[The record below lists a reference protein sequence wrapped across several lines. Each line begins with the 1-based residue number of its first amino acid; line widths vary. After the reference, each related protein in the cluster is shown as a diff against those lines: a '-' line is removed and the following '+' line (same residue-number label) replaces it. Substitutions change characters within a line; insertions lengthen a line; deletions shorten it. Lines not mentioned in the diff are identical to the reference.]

1 MKSEIKSKKG
11 GLNPLFFLFKE
22 VWHYSEGNRRNVLL
36 VWTIFVLAEGFSVV
50 VQPQI
55 WAKMMDI
62 VQSEGVTNDNI
73 RTLILLLLATI
84 GTTAVFWLMHGPAR
98 VMETVNGFKV
108 RLAYR
113 KHLLRGVMTLPLEW
127 HAGQHSGE
135 IIDKIEKG
143 IQALY
148 QFTKNSF
155 ELIYA
160 IVRFFGSFIMLAYL
174 FPPSAGV
181 VIAMMVFTF
190 WIVTRFDKVLI
201 VQYRAL
207 NKNENKISAS
217 VVDSIGNIVTVI
229 VLRVEK
235 LVFNAIIKKTESPFD
250 LFKKNSQM
258 NELKWFISSMCCSGT
273 VVIVLGAYFLGH
285 VGVKGGVL
293 FGEVFLLYRYLA
305 NISDIFSRFN
315 YLYSDTVIRRASVS
329 NAEELSADFIGENFS
344 NHVLPKGWQSLSI
357 SDLSFSYGDVGESSR
372 LHLDDVSLKIKS
384 GEKIAVVG
392 ESGSGKT
399 TFLKVMRHLYHPSS
413 LRLSVDS
420 VEIPQGFDGIARAIT
435 LIPQEAEIFATTIR
449 ENITLGADYGDD
461 EIMRYV
467 EMAGLTEVIA
477 RLPKELDSVM
487 NEKGVTLS
495 GGEKQRLAL
504 ARGFL
509 ACADSDKEI
518 LLFDEPTSSLDVK
531 TEREVYGRMFE
542 GFKGKTMISSI
553 HKLHLLPL
561 FDRVCMFENGRII
574 ASGTFDELTATCPEF
589 RELCRQYTD
598 GSNVD

>member
-1 MKSEIKSKKG
+1 MKTEIKSKKG
-11 GLNPLFFLFKE
+11 GLNPLFYLFKE
-22 VWHYSEGNRRNVLL
+22 VWHYSEGNRRNVVL
-36 VWTIFVLAEGFSVV
+36 VWAIFVLAESFSTI

-55 WAKMMDI
+55 WAKIMDI
-62 VQSEGVTNDNI
+62 VQSEGVTSDNI
-73 RTLILLLLATI
+73 WVLILLLV
-84 GTTAVFWLMHGPAR
+84 GTLVASAIFWLMHGPAR
-98 VMETVNGFKV
+98 VMETTNGFKV

-113 KHLLRGVMTLPLEW
+113 KHLLRGVITLPLEW
-127 HAGQHSGE
+127 HANQHSGE

-155 ELIYA
+155 EIIYA
-160 IVRFFGSFIMLAYL
+160 IVRFIGSFIMLAYL

-181 VIAMMVFTF
+181 VIVMLIFTF

-201 VQYRAL
+201 VQYREL
-207 NKNENKISAS
+207 NKNENKISAAI
-217 VVDSIGNIVTVI
+217 VDVNSNIVTVI
-229 VLRVEK
+229 ILRVEK
-235 LVFNAIIKKTESPFD
+235 LIFNAIVKKTEKPFS
-250 LFKKNSQM
+250 LFRKNSQM
-258 NELKWFISSMCCSGT
+258 NEFKWFISSMCCSGT

-305 NISDIFSRFN
+305 NISDIFARFN
-315 YLYSDTVIRRASVS
+315 YLYSDTVQRRTSVA
-329 NAEELSADFIGENFS
+329 NAEELSADFRGESFS
-344 NHVLPKGWQSLSI
+344 NHVLPESWRSLSI
-357 SDLSFSYGDVGESSR
+357 SDLTFSYEDVKERR
-372 LHLDDVSLKIKS
+372 LHLDNVSLQINR
-384 GEKIAVVG
+384 GERIAVVG

-399 TFLKVMRHLYHPSS
+399 TFLKVMRHLYHPSE
-413 LRLSVDS
+413 LKLLVDGE
-420 VEIPQGFDGIARAIT
+420 EIPHGFDGIARAIT
-435 LIPQEAEIFATTIR
+435 LVPQEAEIFATTVR
-449 ENITLGADYGDD
+449 ENITLGADYTDA
-461 EIMRYV
+461 EIMHYV
-467 EMAGLTEVIA
+467 EMAGLTEVIL
-477 RLPKELDSVM
+477 RLPRGLDSVM

-509 ACADSDKEI
+509 ACADSDKQI
-518 LLFDEPTSSLDVK
+518 LLFDEPTSSLDMR
-531 TEREVYGRMFE
+531 TEREVYGRMFS

-561 FDRVCMFENGRII
+561 FDRVCMFENGQII

-598 GSNVD
+598 GSEC

>member
-1 MKSEIKSKKG
+1 MKSESKSKKG

-22 VWHYSEGNRRNVLL
+22 VWRYSEGNRKNVLL
-36 VWTIFVLAEGFSVV
+36 VWVIFILAESFEVV
-50 VQPQI
+50 ALPQI
-55 WAKMMDI
+55 WAKIMDI
-62 VQSEGVTNDNI
+62 IQSEGITSGNI
-73 RTLILLLLATI
+73 HTLILLLLATI
-84 GTTAVFWLMHGPAR
+84 GVMAVFWLMHGPAR

-155 ELIYA
+155 EIIYSL
-160 IVRFFGSFIMLAYL
+160 VKFFGSFVMLAFL
-174 FPPSAGV
+174 FPPSAVVV
-181 VIAMMVFTF
+181 VIMMVFTF

-201 VQYRAL
+201 IQYREL
-207 NKNENKISAS
+207 NRNENKISAS

-235 LVFNAIIKKTESPFD
+235 LIFNAIISKTEKPFD

-258 NELKWFISSMCCSGT
+258 NEIKWFISSMCCSGT
-273 VVIVLGAYFLGH
+273 VTIVLGAYFLGH

-293 FGEVFLLYRYLA
+293 FGQVFLLYRYLG

-315 YLYSDTVIRRASVS
+315 YLYSDTVQRRASVA
-329 NAEELSADFIGENFS
+329 NAEELSVDFRGESFS
-344 NHVLPKGWQSLSI
+344 NHILPENWQSLSI
-357 SDLSFSYGDVGESSR
+357 NDLTFSYENVGEPR
-372 LHLDDVSLKIKS
+372 LHLDGVSLQIKR

-399 TFLKVMRHLYHPSS
+399 TFLKIMRHLYRPSE
-413 LRLSVDS
+413 LKLLVDDK
-420 VEIPQGFDGIARAIT
+420 EISQGFDGIARAIT

-449 ENITLGADYGDD
+449 ENITLGAEYGDE
-461 EIMRYV
+461 EILLYV
-467 EMAGLTEVIA
+467 EMAGLSGVIE
-477 RLPKELDSVM
+477 RLPKGLDSVM
-487 NEKGVTLS
+487 NEKGVSLS

-504 ARGFL
+504 ARGLL
-509 ACADSDKEI
+509 ACSDSDKKI

-531 TEREVYGRMFE
+531 IEREVYGRIFD
-542 GFKGKTMISSI
+542 GFNGKTMISSI

-561 FDRVCMFENGRII
+561 FDRICMFANGQII
-574 ASGTFDELTATCPEF
+574 ANGTFDELTAICPEF
-589 RELCRQYTD
+589 RELCRQYNQ
-598 GSNVD
+598 GSQL